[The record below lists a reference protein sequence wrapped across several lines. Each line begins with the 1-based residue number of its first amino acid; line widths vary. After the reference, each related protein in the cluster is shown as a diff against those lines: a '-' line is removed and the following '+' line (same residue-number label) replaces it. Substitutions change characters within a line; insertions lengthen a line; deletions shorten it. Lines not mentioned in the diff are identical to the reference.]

1 MINILCDNKNFV
13 VCEKPSGLISELSD
27 DHNISLP
34 AILSKQLGDT
44 ELFTVHRLDKDVSG
58 IIVYA
63 KNQQT
68 ATKLSN
74 QISENKFE
82 KEYVAIVSKKVNPEE
97 MELCH
102 LLYHDRAKNKTYT
115 VKRKRNGVKEAKLKY
130 KLLSYNVEQDI
141 STLLIKLY
149 TGRTHQIRVQLA
161 TIGHSI
167 CGDKKYGSQIS
178 VKPIRLHSFYL
189 SFYDPQTS
197 EKECF
202 ISTPEWIDDITRINL
217 NNHES
222 IYFN

>member
-68 ATKLSN
+68 AAKLSN

-115 VKRKRNGVKEAKLKY
+115 VKRKRNGVKEIFKKPPRQFLLGGNPLLRFSDL
-130 KLLSYNVEQDI
+130 LLSDI
-141 STLLIKLY
+141 GSRKDRGTVFTQQPAGDPIAVPRLQILGKQIGVYDRTAMVVDPLVDHVVQ
-149 TGRTHQIRVQLA
+149 TG
-161 TIGHSI
+161 
-167 CGDKKYGSQIS
+167 
-178 VKPIRLHSFYL
+178 
-189 SFYDPQTS
+189 
-197 EKECF
+197 
-202 ISTPEWIDDITRINL
+202 
-217 NNHES
+217 
-222 IYFN
+222 